1 MKNLIVLSGKLPAFE
16 GKYVPATGD
25 KKSRMNWAINT
36 QLSTKN
42 ANGYYDEILV
52 NFTVWG
58 YYADLL
64 QQINVLPKDDPTR
77 KKFMTI
83 TLTGKFVPGYKD
95 KEGNL
100 QSSVNIEATEFEFT
114 TRLPQAN
121 NQNQQ
126 TGNMYNQAGNMPG
139 MNNNMNMPGMG
150 APGMQNNMNMPGMGT
165 PGMGAPGMNNN
176 MGAPGMSAPGM
187 QNNMGMPG
195 MNNNMGMP
203 GMNNPRF

>member
-83 TLTGKFVPGYKD
+83 TLTGKFALYIFSFGVIILGFS
-95 KEGNL
+95 L
-100 QSSVNIEATEFEFT
+100 ATNSIT
-114 TRLPQAN
+114 LPVLGPSFIVAI
-121 NQNQQ
+121 
-126 TGNMYNQAGNMPG
+126 TIK
-139 MNNNMNMPGMG
+139 
-150 APGMQNNMNMPGMGT
+150 
-165 PGMGAPGMNNN
+165 
-176 MGAPGMSAPGM
+176 SL
-187 QNNMGMPG
+187 
-195 MNNNMGMP
+195 
-203 GMNNPRF
+203 F